1 MTTTIWLDMDGTIA
15 DLYGVTNWLE
25 MLIAHDP
32 APYALAAPII
42 RLSALAKLLNALQR
56 RGFQIGIVSALAKDS
71 DPDYDEMVINA
82 KVGWLTKH
90 LPSVDFDEMRF
101 LPYEGVKNQVNNG
114 NDILFDDEQRHH
126 DAWTGESYFPD
137 ELLKVLRGLL

>member
-137 ELLKVLRGLL
+137 ELLKELRGLL

>member
-42 RLSALAKLLNALQR
+42 RLATLARLLKAMQN
-56 RGFQIGIVSALAKDS
+56 RGYRIGIVSALAKDS
-71 DPDYDEMVINA
+71 DPEYDEAVIRA
-82 KVGWLTKH
+82 KVEWLAKH
-90 LPSVDFDEMRF
+90 LPSIVWDEMKF
-101 LPYEGVKNQVNNG
+101 LPYEGVKNQVNAG
-114 NDILFDDEQRHH
+114 DDILFDDEIRHH
-126 DAWTGESYFPD
+126 EAWTGESYYPD
-137 ELLKVLRGLL
+137 QMLEILRRLL

>member
-56 RGFQIGIVSALAKDS
+56 RGFQIGIVTALAKNS

-82 KVGWLTKH
+82 KVEWLTKH
-90 LPSVDFDEMRF
+90 LPSVAFDEMRF

-137 ELLKVLRGLL
+137 ELLEVLRGLL

>member
-42 RLSALAKLLNALQR
+42 RLASLARLLTAMQK
-56 RGFQIGIVSALAKDS
+56 RGYKVGIVSALAKNS

-82 KVGWLTKH
+82 KMEWLTKH
-90 LPSVDFDEMRF
+90 LPSVIFDEMRF

-114 NDILFDDEQRHH
+114 DDILFDDEQRHH

-137 ELLKVLRGLL
+137 QLLEVLRGLL